1 MKIIVMGASGM
12 LGHAVLAVLSKN
24 SNLDVIGTV
33 RTMQSINGLNINLR
47 KRCHVLSDIEN
58 LDQLVSLFST
68 QKPDIVVNCIGV
80 IKQLEHANDPI
91 SVLPINSI
99 FPHRLSNLCK
109 LSNTR
114 LIHISTD
121 CVFSGN
127 KGNYHED
134 DLSDATD
141 LYGKSK
147 YIGEVSYPH
156 CVTLRTSII
165 GHELNGKNA
174 LLEWFLSQKNPV
186 NGFSN
191 AVFSGLPTNE
201 LARVIS
207 VYVIPNKSLSG
218 VYHIA
223 SHPINKYDLLKKIAQ
238 VYKKEVLINMESNF
252 KIDRSLNSDR
262 FKKLTGYVPAEWPQL
277 LLNMHG
283 FNMSEIYV

>member
-12 LGHAVLAVLSKN
+12 LGHVVLAVLSKK
-24 SNLDVIGTV
+24 SSLDVIGTV
-33 RTMQSINGLNINLR
+33 RSMQSINRLHMNLR

-80 IKQLEHANDPI
+80 IKQLEYANDPI

-99 FPHRLSNLCK
+99 LPHRLSNLCK
-109 LSNTR
+109 LSNAR

-121 CVFSGN
+121 CVFSGD
-127 KGNYHED
+127 KGNYLED

-165 GHELNGKNA
+165 GHELIGKNA

-186 NGFSN
+186 NGYSK

-207 VYVIPNKSLSG
+207 DYVIPNKSLSG
-218 VYHIA
+218 IYHVA
-223 SHPINKYDLLKKIAQ
+223 SDPINKYDLLKKIAQ
-238 VYKKEVLINMESNF
+238 VYKKEILINMESNF
-252 KIDRSLNSDR
+252 IIDRSLNSNR
-262 FKKLTGYVPAEWPQL
+262 FEKYTGYVAGEWSQL
-277 LLNMHG
+277 LLNMHD
-283 FNMSEIYV
+283 FNKSENYV